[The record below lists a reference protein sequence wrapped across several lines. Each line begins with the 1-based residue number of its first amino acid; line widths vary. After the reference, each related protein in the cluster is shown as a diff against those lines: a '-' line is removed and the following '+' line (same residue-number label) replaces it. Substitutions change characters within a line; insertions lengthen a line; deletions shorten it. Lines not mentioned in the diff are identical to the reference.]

1 MTCDELLVY
10 LSDYID
16 RDLNDEFV
24 QVARDHLATCQHCQ
38 VVLNT
43 TQRVVALGHNEQRK
57 LDAGHRALLFD
68 RLHSTLV
75 ARETPKA

>member
-24 QVARDHLATCQHCQ
+24 QVARAHLATCQHCQ

-43 TQRVVALGHNEQRK
+43 TQRVVALGYSEQRK
-57 LDAGHRALLFD
+57 LDAGHRAQLFD
-68 RLHSTLV
+68 RLHRTLL
-75 ARETPKA
+75 ARETWNA